1 MSQQPPSN
9 DFDDPWAKESSWDE
23 TAPYADEP
31 FEEQVA
37 PQPAPVYDDE
47 GEYFPPPR
55 RGHGVLVFLVIL
67 SLLAFGLLYC
77 VRWYQQQVDLPGPIG
92 PEVSVVIR
100 PGSSTAG
107 IGKLLHTQNV
117 IGNPTLFRYYAQ
129 SKGKG
134 GFEAGRYT
142 FPTNS
147 TFDDTLRLLSAGPA
161 VPDEQRLTIPEGFTV
176 KQIGERIGARM
187 PGRTAEKF
195 FAATS
200 SGVVKSPYGPPAGT
214 SLEGLLFPETYTFS
228 LEDDEAAIASRM
240 VEAFDGVAEEVQLAD
255 AGAKVGLTPY
265 EALIVASLI
274 EREAKLDGDRAKI
287 SRVIYNRLKADM
299 RLQIDATII
308 YGMGGG
314 VTRVLNEDL
323 ERDGPYNSYT
333 RAGLPPTP
341 IANPGRESLIAA
353 LNPEPGDW
361 LFYVVTDPSGAHSF
375 AKTFNEHK
383 RNIALAKKN
392 GVR

>member
-1 MSQQPPSN
+1 MNKQPSN
-9 DFDDPWAKESSWDE
+9 EYDDPWANESAWDE

-31 FEEQVA
+31 FEEHVA
-37 PQPAPVYDDE
+37 PQPKRVYDDE

-55 RGHGVLVFLVIL
+55 RGRGFLVFLVLL
-67 SLLAFGLLYC
+67 SLMAFGVLYC
-77 VRWYQQQVDLPGPIG
+77 VRWYQEQVDLPGPIG
-92 PEVSVVIR
+92 PEITVVIR
-100 PGSSTAG
+100 PGSSTSG
-107 IGKLLHTQNV
+107 IGKLLHAEKV
-117 IGNPTLFRYYAQ
+117 IGHPTLFRYYAQ

-161 VPDEQRLTIPEGFTV
+161 VPDEQRLTIPEGFTL

-187 PGRTAEKF
+187 PGRAADKF

-200 SGVVKSPYGPPAGT
+200 SGVVKSPYGPPTGT

-228 LEDDEAAIASRM
+228 LEDDEAAIAARM
-240 VEAFDGVAEEVQLAD
+240 VEAFDGVAEEVRLAD
-255 AGAKVGLTPY
+255 SGAKVGVTPY
-265 EALIVASLI
+265 EALIIASLI
-274 EREAKLDGDRAKI
+274 EREAKLDSDRGKI
-287 SRVIYNRLKADM
+287 ARVIYNRLKDEM

-323 ERDGPYNSYT
+323 ERDGPYNTYT

-361 LFYVVTDPSGAHSF
+361 LFYVVTDASGGHSF
-375 AKTFNEHK
+375 AKTFNEHR